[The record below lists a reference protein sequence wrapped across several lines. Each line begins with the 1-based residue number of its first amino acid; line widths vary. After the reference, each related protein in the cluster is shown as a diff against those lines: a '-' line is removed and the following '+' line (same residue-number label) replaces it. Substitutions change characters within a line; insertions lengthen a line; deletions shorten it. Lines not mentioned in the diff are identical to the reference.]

1 MAHSTQPGTPN
12 QARRWAALTLARIVG
27 DNRALN
33 VVLIVYEG
41 ARAVLRFLTAGESH
55 GPALIAILDGL
66 PAGLAVVRDDIDR
79 QLGRRQQGY
88 GRGGRMK
95 IEQDRA
101 EILSGIRHG
110 RTLGSPIALLIA
122 NRDWDNWKMPMA
134 IEPIDLPDAD
144 RKRVTRPRPGHAD
157 LAGSLKHDAGDA
169 RDILERASARETT
182 ARVAVGA
189 LCRKLLD
196 QFGIAVASHTTSLG
210 AVTSPAAEERSWEQI
225 VAAEG
230 SPLRCADPGLE
241 RKMIALID
249 DARRQ
254 GDSIGGGFQVVAKGV
269 PPGLGSH
276 RHWDLRLNAR
286 LAAALC
292 SIQSIKAISVGDGVE
307 SAAAIGSEFHD
318 EIHYDSKDRRFFR
331 TSNHAGG
338 IEGGISNGEEI
349 RIRAYVKP
357 LSTLPRAL
365 HSVDLKSKEEFQ
377 AQVERT
383 DVSAIAAAG
392 VVGEA
397 MVAFVLAEAFLEK
410 FGGDSITE
418 TARNHQGYLE
428 QLRRY

>member
-1 MAHSTQPGTPN
+1 M
-12 QARRWAALTLARIVG
+12 
-27 DNRALN
+27 
-33 VVLIVYEG
+33 
-41 ARAVLRFLTAGESH
+41 LRFLTAGESH
-55 GPALIAILDGL
+55 GPSLVAILDGL
-66 PAGLAVVRDDIDR
+66 PAGLPVTRDDIDSE
-79 QLGRRQQGY
+79 LKRRQHGY

-95 IEQDRA
+95 IEQDRV

-122 NRDWDNWKMPMA
+122 NRDWENWRKPMA
-134 IEPIDLPDAD
+134 IEPLDLSDAE

-157 LAGSLKHDAGDA
+157 LAGALKHDADDA

-189 LCRKLLD
+189 LCKKFLA
-196 QFGIAVASHTTSLG
+196 QFGIGIASHTTSLG
-210 AVTSPAAEERSWEQI
+210 SIAYPPGSETSWEKI

-230 SPLRCADPGLE
+230 SPLRCADAALE
-241 RKMIALID
+241 RRMIELID
-249 DARRQ
+249 AAKGS
-254 GDSIGGGFQVVAKGV
+254 GDSVGGGFQVVARGV

-292 SIQSIKAISVGDGVE
+292 SIQSVKAVAIGDGVE
-307 SAAAIGSEFHD
+307 SAAAVGSEFHD
-318 EIHYDSKDRRFFR
+318 EIFYDPQARRFHR
-331 TSNHAGG
+331 KTNHAGG
-338 IEGGISNGEEI
+338 IEGGITNGEEI
-349 RIRAYVKP
+349 RLRAYVKP

-392 VVGEA
+392 VVGESMMA
-397 MVAFVLAEAFLEK
+397 IVLAEAFLEK
-410 FGGDSITE
+410 FGGDSIKE
-418 TARNHQGYLE
+418 TSRNHLGYLE
-428 QLRRY
+428 QLREY